1 MGCTFLH
8 REIRLVTLFITAW
21 LGLYNSCLP
30 SSCLVECL
38 ELKCWNESVS
48 LCSAFILWILP
59 IFLCQINPTGQW
71 EERLRAQFW
80 NQRDFSETLGL
91 LHFLAVEL
99 LKLENINHYLYPC
112 QKTTQNLSQLPVYRK
127 PRDSGT
133 CYIEQGDVS
142 AKFECGNSRNKNW
155 FLQQRS
161 FKNKK
166 REGRSFS
173 MKRDSKRFQKEI
185 ASNFNI

>member
-1 MGCTFLH
+1 MVCTFLH
-8 REIRLVTLFITAW
+8 TEDFPVTLFITAW
-21 LGLYNSCLP
+21 LGLYNSCLL

-48 LCSAFILWILP
+48 PCPAFILWILP

-71 EERLRAQFW
+71 EEKPRAQFW
-80 NQRDFSETLGL
+80 NQRDFSETPGL
-91 LHFLAVEL
+91 LHFLAVGL
-99 LKLENINHYLYPC
+99 LKLEDINHYLYPC
-112 QKTTQNLSQLPVYRK
+112 QKTIQNLSQLPVYRK
-127 PRDSGT
+127 SRDSGA

-161 FKNKK
+161 FKSKKGEGRGASQWKEIKRDFKK
-166 REGRSFS
+166 R
-173 MKRDSKRFQKEI
+173 
-185 ASNFNI
+185 